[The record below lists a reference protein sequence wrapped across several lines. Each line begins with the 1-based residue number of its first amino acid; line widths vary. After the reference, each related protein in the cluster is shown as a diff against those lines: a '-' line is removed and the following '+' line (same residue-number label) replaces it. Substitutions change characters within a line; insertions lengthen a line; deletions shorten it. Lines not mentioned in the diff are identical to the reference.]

1 MEREQ
6 ARQALATVGS
16 AQRRVRRQSSTNNG
30 VIPLVWGVVILL
42 LLLLFTIVAP
52 PLAAALFGAG
62 AALTAVWTAW
72 YAQRHRAV
80 QVTRADARQYVAL
93 IVGWG
98 VYYALVLF
106 GGISLLSG
114 RMGQPMLL
122 IAPLAALPLLIGGA
136 VMLRQARR

>member
-1 MEREQ
+1 MEQEQ
-6 ARQALATVGS
+6 ARQALAAVGS
-16 AQRRVRRQSSTNNG
+16 ARRRVRRQSSTNNG

-42 LLLLFTIVAP
+42 LLLLFTIAAP
-52 PLAAALFGAG
+52 PLAAALCGTG
-62 AALTAVWTAW
+62 AALTAAWTAW

-80 QVTRADARQYVAL
+80 QATRADARQYVAL
-93 IVGWG
+93 IMGWS